1 MNICKYIAKRVEH
14 YIIHFHHF
22 VNTPHYHSLLCFLPL
37 PLTDGRIL
45 FPFGSC
51 RGYRQKQ
58 WLSSQTTAPS
68 FVCIGFR
75 GWAPPPQ
82 GWKPWITRSSELYRV
97 GVMRG
102 GGASIFPFLCFLI
115 SFHLLSLAGG
125 RESAENSPAK
135 LTKRQKPSEKGD
147 AREIYLRYKP
157 ILAGVADNSL
167 SQNFAHLCKA
177 VNIWMPFAFLDSSLM
192 LCCNIYLKDRFLSY
206 KYHRECCTTDNL

>member
-1 MNICKYIAKRVEH
+1 MAKLSDDSALVCMHRLQRMSSTATGLKTVDYE
-14 YIIHFHHF
+14 I
-22 VNTPHYHSLLCFLPL
+22 
-37 PLTDGRIL
+37 
-45 FPFGSC
+45 FGI
-51 RGYRQKQ
+51 
-58 WLSSQTTAPS
+58 
-68 FVCIGFR
+68 V
-75 GWAPPPQ
+75 Q
-82 GWKPWITRSSELYRV
+82 GWCDA
-97 GVMRG
+97 GG

-177 VNIWMPFAFLDSSLM
+177 VNI
-192 LCCNIYLKDRFLSY
+192 
-206 KYHRECCTTDNL
+206 